1 MQNDTTFTANFINHS
16 GYLTQVAAKCK
27 IRQSTQM
34 KSAIFLLAD
43 LPILCNYNRIIIAR
57 YRLMELTKY
66 GGTEILAHIKHDLRQ
81 LPQGK
86 SYGNESIDTELSHK
100 NYSLIDR
107 GKTAK
112 EVNQYRK
119 DFENKIFKYN
129 RKNLVH
135 AVELVIQ
142 CPSDCPPEQ
151 HETFFQTAFDW
162 YCDNYLPAG
171 KDCVF
176 VAEIHKDEHKWV
188 ETENGLKDISKEHLH
203 IAYVPAV
210 PAREKHPDFEY
221 RLNAD
226 ALTKRAILRDM
237 HPSMQATLD
246 KAGIKA
252 TVYQKKSGDGKAVP
266 LTVKQLKEITN
277 KTGVVIDHTLTVDE
291 LANILSKNVEL
302 SQKVDVL
309 TTANAEQ
316 KHNIFNLNNK
326 VNKKEHQISNLQS
339 ELKSKTDTVTA
350 DKEKAE
356 LQAKLQEKYLE
367 NQKLRQAA
375 QQIIFEKERQ
385 LSNAQNVIAAKEQ
398 EISQTARENQKMQEQ
413 IKTLQESLKTKDLEL
428 QQERQKVTELEAKK
442 PTVSATPK
450 EHTWGADSGW
460 GSTSGW
466 GNTANKEHTVEEEK
480 LW

>member
-1 MQNDTTFTANFINHS
+1 
-16 GYLTQVAAKCK
+16 
-27 IRQSTQM
+27 
-34 KSAIFLLAD
+34 
-43 LPILCNYNRIIIAR
+43 
-57 YRLMELTKY
+57 MELTKY
-66 GGTEILAHIKHDLRQ
+66 GSTEILAHIKHDLRQ

-86 SYGNESIDTELSHK
+86 SYGNESVDTELSHK

-151 HETFFQTAFDW
+151 HEAFFQTSFDW

-203 IAYVPAV
+203 IAYVPAIF
-210 PAREKHPDFEY
+210 AGEKHPDFEY

-237 HPSMQATLD
+237 HPSLQATLD

-291 LANILSKNVEL
+291 LASILSKNVEL
-302 SQKVDVL
+302 SHKVDVL

-316 KHNIFNLNNK
+316 KYNISHLNNK
-326 VNKKEHQISNLQS
+326 IVEREHQLSKLQS
-339 ELKSKTDTVTA
+339 ELKAKTNTVTA

-356 LQAKLQEKYLE
+356 LQAKLQAKDLE

-375 QQIIFEKERQ
+375 QQIISEKNRQ
-385 LSNAQNVIAAKEQ
+385 LSNAQNVISTKEQ
-398 EISQTARENQKMQEQ
+398 ELYQTAGENQKLQEH
-413 IKTLQESLKTKDLEL
+413 IKTLQEALKNKDLEL
-428 QQERQKVTELEAKK
+428 QQERQKVTELEAQNS
-442 PTVSATPK
+442 TVSAKPK
-450 EHTWGADSGW
+450 EHTWGTDSGW
-460 GSTSGW
+460 GSSSGW

>member
-1 MQNDTTFTANFINHS
+1 
-16 GYLTQVAAKCK
+16 
-27 IRQSTQM
+27 
-34 KSAIFLLAD
+34 
-43 LPILCNYNRIIIAR
+43 
-57 YRLMELTKY
+57 MELTKY

-81 LPQGK
+81 LPEGK
-86 SYGNESIDTELSHK
+86 SYGNESVDTKLSYK

-119 DFENKIFKYN
+119 DFESKIFKYN

-142 CPSDCPPEQ
+142 CPNDCPPEQ
-151 HETFFQTAFDW
+151 HEAFFQTAFDW
-162 YCDNYLPAG
+162 YCDKYLPAG

-176 VAEIHKDEHKWV
+176 VAEVHKDEHKWV
-188 ETENGLKDISKEHLH
+188 ETESGLKDISKEHLH

-210 PAREKHPDFEY
+210 PAGEKHPDFEY

-226 ALTKRAILRDM
+226 ALTKKAILRDM
-237 HPSMQATLD
+237 HPSLQSTLD
-246 KAGIKA
+246 EAGIKA

-291 LANILSKNVEL
+291 LASILSRNVEL

-309 TTANAEQ
+309 TTANTEQ
-316 KHNIFNLNNK
+316 KHSLLHLNNK
-326 VNKKEHQISNLQS
+326 VAEKEHQISNLQS
-339 ELKSKTDTVTA
+339 ELKAKTNTVTA

-356 LQAKLQEKYLE
+356 LQAKLQEKDIE

-375 QQIIFEKERQ
+375 QQIISEKDRQ
-385 LSNAQNVIAAKEQ
+385 LSNAQNVIAEKEQ
-398 EISQTARENQKMQEQ
+398 EISQTARAYQKLQEH
-413 IKTLQESLKTKDLEL
+413 IKTLQEALKTKDIEL
-428 QQERQKVTELEAKK
+428 QQERQKVTELETQKS
-442 PTVSATPK
+442 TVSATPK

-466 GNTANKEHTVEEEK
+466 GNTTNKERTVEEEK

>member
-1 MQNDTTFTANFINHS
+1 
-16 GYLTQVAAKCK
+16 
-27 IRQSTQM
+27 
-34 KSAIFLLAD
+34 
-43 LPILCNYNRIIIAR
+43 
-57 YRLMELTKY
+57 MELTKY

-86 SYGNESIDTELSHK
+86 SYGNESVDTELSHK
-100 NYSLIDR
+100 NYSLIDQ

-151 HETFFQTAFDW
+151 HEAFFQTAFDW

-171 KDCVF
+171 KECVF
-176 VAEIHKDEHKWV
+176 VAEVHKDEHKWV
-188 ETENGLKDISKEHLH
+188 ETENGLKDISKDHLH

-210 PAREKHPDFEY
+210 PAGEKHPNFEY

-237 HPSMQATLD
+237 HPSLQATLD

-277 KTGVVIDHTLTVDE
+277 KTGVVIDYTLTVDE

-302 SQKVDVL
+302 SRKVNVL

-316 KHNIFNLNNK
+316 KHNITNLNNK
-326 VNKKEHQISNLQS
+326 VNEKNYQISNLQS
-339 ELKSKTDTVTA
+339 ELKSKTYTVTA
-350 DKEKAE
+350 DKEKTE
-356 LQAKLQEKYLE
+356 LQAKLQEKNIE

-375 QQIIFEKERQ
+375 QNIISEKERQ
-385 LSNAQNVIAAKEQ
+385 LSNAHNIIAEKEQ
-398 EISQTARENQKMQEQ
+398 EISRTVGENQKLQEH
-413 IKTLQESLKTKDLEL
+413 IKTLQETLKNKEHEL

-442 PTVSATPK
+442 STVSATPK
-450 EHTWGADSGW
+450 EHTWGTDSGW

-466 GNTANKEHTVEEEK
+466 GNTANKEHSIEEEK

>member
-1 MQNDTTFTANFINHS
+1 
-16 GYLTQVAAKCK
+16 
-27 IRQSTQM
+27 
-34 KSAIFLLAD
+34 
-43 LPILCNYNRIIIAR
+43 
-57 YRLMELTKY
+57 MELTKY

-107 GKTAK
+107 GKTAR
-112 EVNQYRK
+112 EVNKYRK
-119 DFENKIFKYN
+119 DFESKIFKYN

-151 HETFFQTAFDW
+151 HEAFFQTAFDW

-203 IAYVPAV
+203 IAYVPAI
-210 PAREKHPDFEY
+210 PAGEKHPDFEY

-237 HPSMQATLD
+237 HPSLQNTLD
-246 KAGIKA
+246 KANIKA
-252 TVYQKKSGDGKAVP
+252 TVYKKKSGDGKAVP

-291 LANILSKNVEL
+291 LASILSKNVEL
-302 SQKVDVL
+302 SHKVDVL

-316 KHNIFNLNNK
+316 KYNISHLNNK
-326 VNKKEHQISNLQS
+326 IVEKEHQLSKLQS
-339 ELKSKTDTVTA
+339 ELKTKTNTVTA
-350 DKEKAE
+350 DKERAE
-356 LQAKLQEKYLE
+356 LQAKLQAKDLE
-367 NQKLRQAA
+367 NQKLRQVA
-375 QQIIFEKERQ
+375 QQIISEKDRQ
-385 LSNAQNVIAAKEQ
+385 LSNAQNVISTKEQ
-398 EISQTARENQKMQEQ
+398 ELYQTAGENQKLQEH
-413 IKTLQESLKTKDLEL
+413 IKTLQEALKNKDLEL
-428 QQERQKVTELEAKK
+428 QQERQKVTELEVQNS
-442 PTVSATPK
+442 TVSAKPK
-450 EHTWGADSGW
+450 EHTWGTDSGW
-460 GSTSGW
+460 GSSSGW